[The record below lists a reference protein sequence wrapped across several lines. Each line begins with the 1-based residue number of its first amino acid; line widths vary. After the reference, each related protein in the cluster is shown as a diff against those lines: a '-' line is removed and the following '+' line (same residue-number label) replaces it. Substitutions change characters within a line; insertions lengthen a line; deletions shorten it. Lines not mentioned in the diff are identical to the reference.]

1 MIFFRNLKLIFIKA
15 GRVGGSSFEVA
26 LSKFAKSD
34 DIITPIHREDVRTKM
49 GFAKPQNYENSLL
62 EFLMFQKF
70 YF

>member
-34 DIITPIHREDVRTKM
+34 DIITLYIVKM
-49 GFAKPQNYENSLL
+49 
-62 EFLMFQKF
+62 
-70 YF
+70 